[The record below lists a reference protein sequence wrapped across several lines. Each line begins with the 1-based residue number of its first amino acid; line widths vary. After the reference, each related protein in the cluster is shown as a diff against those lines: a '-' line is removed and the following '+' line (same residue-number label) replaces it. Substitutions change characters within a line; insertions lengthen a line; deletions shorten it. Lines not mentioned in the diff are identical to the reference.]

1 VPLSPAAVLAHDV
14 GKYVARTAHNL
25 PDGPI
30 PAPIVEMLTRD
41 LWALPA
47 GGRASEVFARL
58 AAPLCDGGAPD
69 ARLERARALLA
80 DIDALEVEVRAA
92 VPSAVRRAAALALE
106 VESLLRALAK
116 GRQATP

>member
-1 VPLSPAAVLAHDV
+1 MNPAAVLAHDV

-30 PAPIVEMLTRD
+30 APAIVQMLIRD

-58 AAPLCDGGAPD
+58 AAPLCAAGPPD
-69 ARLERARALLA
+69 ARLEQARTLLA
-80 DIDALEVEVRAA
+80 EIDALEPDVRAER
-92 VPSAVRRAAALALE
+92 PDGVRRAARLALE
-106 VESLLRALAK
+106 VESLLRAVA
-116 GRQATP
+116 RQRRAGP